1 MAEGRAPGGS
11 LQRSGLPALP
21 DGASPPLC
29 CAVPNSRWLEF
40 IPQLDLVTRTSMK
53 VENGYGVASEEP
65 GLGIDWD
72 WSALDKLVV
81 HRKAH
86 G

>member
-1 MAEGRAPGGS
+1 
-11 LQRSGLPALP
+11 
-21 DGASPPLC
+21 
-29 CAVPNSRWLEF
+29 VPNSRWLEF
-40 IPQLDLVTRTSMK
+40 IPQLDLVTRTGMK
-53 VENGYGVASEEP
+53 VENGYGVPSDEP

-72 WSALDKLVV
+72 WSALDKLAV